1 MAIGPVNNAVG
12 WYAPVGASLG
22 NSWRIG
28 PDDNNW
34 DGVLKNIDI
43 MNGLQKYA
51 GTGSVH
57 DVGNLMNGLG
67 KL

>member
-1 MAIGPVNNAVG
+1 MAIGPVSTTAVG

-34 DGVLKNIDI
+34 EGVLKNIDI
-43 MNGLQKYA
+43 MNLVSGLERFLF
-51 GTGSVH
+51 SH
-57 DVGNLMNGLG
+57 ILDRIIPSD
-67 KL
+67 